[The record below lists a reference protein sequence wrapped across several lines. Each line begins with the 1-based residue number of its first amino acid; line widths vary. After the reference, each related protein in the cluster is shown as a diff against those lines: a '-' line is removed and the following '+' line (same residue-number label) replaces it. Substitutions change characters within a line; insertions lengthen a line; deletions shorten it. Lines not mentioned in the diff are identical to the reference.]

1 MCSLVLVVCFLG
13 MFQISDAGKLDA
25 LQNPVIF
32 NRVLGFVHGITSE
45 TNMLDQRRSS
55 ICRTNAFNVRASAG
69 HDSVGGAAQKYL
81 SKIPSHLQGI
91 AIRNVQSQPKDYTTS
106 PAEQTV
112 DAESERIQKEL
123 DEDDE
128 NDDYLSMMDEYDET
142 KGLLELDLISSDS
155 LQHFNGDIDD
165 ALLLRDLRSKMD
177 PSDFAKIFGNGVG
190 DLL

>member
-1 MCSLVLVVCFLG
+1 M
-13 MFQISDAGKLDA
+13 
-25 LQNPVIF
+25 
-32 NRVLGFVHGITSE
+32 
-45 TNMLDQRRSS
+45 
-55 ICRTNAFNVRASAG
+55 
-69 HDSVGGAAQKYL
+69 GGAAQKYL

-91 AIRNVQSQPKDYTTS
+91 AIRNVQSQPKDYTTA